1 MSVQERRARELAQRR
16 NQIIAAARE
25 LAESEGWGAV
35 TTRRLAERIEYSQP
49 VLYKH
54 FKDKV
59 DIVRTVAL
67 EGFGELAQS
76 MREARLATTS
86 PPEALR
92 ALARTYVGFA
102 EANPMLYEA
111 MFITPIDLA
120 FGQSDSP
127 PTLVESFD
135 ELCRSVSCLANGR
148 ALETVAEVVW
158 GSLHGLVVLDRG
170 GRLRLSHRDERIELL
185 VEQLLRSID
194 SQA

>member
-16 NQIIAAARE
+16 NQIISAARE
-25 LAESEGWGAV
+25 LAESEGWAAV

-76 MREARLATTS
+76 MRAARLEATS

-92 ALARTYVGFA
+92 AVARTYVGFA

-111 MFITPIDLA
+111 MFITPIDLV

-127 PTLVESFD
+127 PTLVEAFD
-135 ELCRSVSCLANGR
+135 ELSRSVSCIANGR

-158 GSLHGLVVLDRG
+158 GALHGLVVLNRS
-170 GRLRLSHRDERIELL
+170 GRLRPSHRDERLELL
-185 VEQLLRSID
+185 VEQLLRPID